1 MDKKEYAM
9 LIARNIQYYMSI
21 NDKTQSDLARDLHIN
36 KATISSWYNG
46 TRIPRPEAIDI
57 LCNYFNIKR
66 SDLMEDN
73 SENRSK
79 ERTMSV
85 GTKIPVLG
93 KVAAGLPIE
102 AIENIIDWEEIP
114 NEIARKGE
122 HFGLVIKGDSME
134 PRMYDGDVVIV
145 RKQCTA
151 ESGQIVI
158 ASINGDDATCKRFM
172 QYDSSVG
179 LVSLNSKYPPKVFT
193 AEQQKSLP
201 IQIWG
206 VVVEVR
212 GKLLDI

>member
-21 NDKTQSDLARDLHIN
+21 NEKTQSDLARDLKIN
-36 KATISSWYNG
+36 KATVSSWYNG
-46 TRIPRPEAIDI
+46 TRIPRPEAIDL
-57 LCNYFNIKR
+57 LCHYFNIKR

-73 SENRSK
+73 AENRPM
-79 ERTMSV
+79 ERTIPL

-102 AIENIIDWEEIP
+102 AIENVIDWEEIP
-114 NEIARKGE
+114 NEIAKKGE
-122 HFGLVIKGDSME
+122 HFALVIKGDSME

-145 RKQCTA
+145 RKQNTA

-158 ASINGDDATCKRFM
+158 ATVNGDDATCKRFM
-172 QYDSSVG
+172 QYGDSIG
-179 LVSLNSKYPPKVFT
+179 LVSLNSKYPPMVYT
-193 AEQQKSLP
+193 QEQQKSLP

-206 VVVEVR
+206 VVIEIR
-212 GKLLDI
+212 GKLVGI